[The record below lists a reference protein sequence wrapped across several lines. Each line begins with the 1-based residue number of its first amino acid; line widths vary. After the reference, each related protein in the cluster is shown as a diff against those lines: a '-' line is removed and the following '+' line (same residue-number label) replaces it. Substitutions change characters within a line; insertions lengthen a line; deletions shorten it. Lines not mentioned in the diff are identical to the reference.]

1 MALADRLVVG
11 SIQVAPLGK
20 GVAARLG
27 VRTGAFAARDVD
39 LQGRVA
45 VVAVEADL
53 AVSSL

>member
-27 VRTGAFAARDVD
+27 VGTGAFAARDVD